1 MKWKVVALPQ
11 AQVDLLEAAD
21 WYDFTSM
28 GLGVEFIKAIL
39 MVFDALAVNPLLHS
53 KRHQPGTFAGA
64 LLNVFHIAS
73 FMRCLTLSSWSLF
86 SQLFT
91 MRDTIK
97 FGRNGSRSTKRLSY
111 FTSSQI
117 NVCFVSLSNIDPTIN
132 VRLAT
137 TIG

>member
-53 KRHQPGTFAGA
+53 KRHPT
-64 LLNVFHIAS
+64 
-73 FMRCLTLSSWSLF
+73 
-86 SQLFT
+86 
-91 MRDTIK
+91 
-97 FGRNGSRSTKRLSY
+97 RNIRW
-111 FTSSQI
+111 
-117 NVCFVSLSNIDPTIN
+117 
-132 VRLAT
+132 RLAKRFPYRVVYEVFDVEQLVVVFAV
-137 TIG
+137 IHNARHDKVWQERFSIN